1 MGEKGL
7 QGPSG
12 LQGLQGLKGEAGP
25 PGPSGNPGPPGL
37 PGGCAKASRLGTST
51 SAPTVHCLPGK
62 EGPKGPKG
70 DIGEPGAP
78 GPAGPRG
85 FKGSRGIK
93 GDTGSRGRKGDQGP
107 PGDFTGLE
115 CYPRYTDWVNK
126 VDWFRDH
133 PEIHCDRR
141 EFLHG
146 FSLQKIKA
154 RAGQGR
160 YKYTCCSL
168 RLANTP
174 WKVWKKKQ
182 VSGNKFP
189 VQVSVLLI
197 IASKPWTPISVGCSF
212 SSELILTH
220 KTAFGLFQLFS
231 IITAYL
237 PSTKRNEQY
246 SF

>member
-1 MGEKGL
+1 M
-7 QGPSG
+7 
-12 LQGLQGLKGEAGP
+12 
-25 PGPSGNPGPPGL
+25 
-37 PGGCAKASRLGTST
+37 PGGCAKASRLGRST

-70 DIGEPGAP
+70 DVGKPGAP

-141 EFLHG
+141 EFLQG

-154 RAGQGR
+154 RTGQGR

-174 WKVWKKKQ
+174 
-182 VSGNKFP
+182 
-189 VQVSVLLI
+189 
-197 IASKPWTPISVGCSF
+197 
-212 SSELILTH
+212 
-220 KTAFGLFQLFS
+220 
-231 IITAYL
+231 
-237 PSTKRNEQY
+237 
-246 SF
+246 